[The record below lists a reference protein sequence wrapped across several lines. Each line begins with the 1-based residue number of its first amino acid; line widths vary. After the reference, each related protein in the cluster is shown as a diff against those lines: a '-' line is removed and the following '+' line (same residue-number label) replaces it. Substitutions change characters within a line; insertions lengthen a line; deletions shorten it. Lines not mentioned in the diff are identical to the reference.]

1 MKDLRLQAIASNLR
15 KRYSVDKIAAHRPS
29 LMILPVVF
37 PTKSL
42 VPLGWP

>member
-1 MKDLRLQAIASNLR
+1 MKDLRLQAIASNPR

-37 PTKSL
+37 PTKALSL
-42 VPLGWP
+42 LDGP